1 MLEEIKPCKVM
12 RYFEEI
18 SKIPRKSGKEDKIV
32 EYIKKFAIERKL
44 EYYTDNYRNIIIKKN
59 ATPGKENSPAIALQA
74 HTDMIC
80 EKLPESNHD
89 FSKDGLELYVDGDF
103 IKARGTTLGADNGIG
118 VAIILAVLDCE
129 KIKAPKLECIFTSE
143 EETTMLGA
151 INLDLA
157 NIESNRIISLD
168 NGKEG
173 KILISSAECNE
184 WKGKVNF
191 TREKTA
197 KPGFELV
204 YDNFKE
210 KYYKEA
216 YRNFRPNNE
225 YYEFIILQEIH
236 EYAEFMSQKTGN
248 EKDYYLF
255 LQYILY
261 KQWME
266 LKYYAN
272 SKNVQII
279 GDMPVYPVFESV
291 ETKYHSE
298 YFEMENGK
306 FTFEA
311 GTPPDYFNEN
321 GQKWNSPVYN
331 VESIKKD
338 NYQYLVKRFKYHLK
352 LFDKVRIDYFRGYDS
367 FFRIPFGKT
376 GKEGTYVDGLS
387 YGFFDE
393 LFKEKNV
400 NIENFIIEDLGEIRE
415 ETIKLREHYGF
426 TRQKIL
432 QFTIDLDNLYDRD
445 NEAENVLVFPGNHD
459 CNTIYG
465 WYKTLDDEHKWKLK
479 EFLRKNECYDININ
493 IGIMQYLSKCKAKMP
508 IIMVQDIL
516 GLDENSRINVPGV
529 ESNQNWSWKLI
540 NFDDLKERIK
550 DY

>member
-1 MLEEIKPCKVM
+1 MKEKGILLPIFSLPSKYGIGDFGYEAYQFIDILSENNIKYWEILPINECDKHPYSPLSYYALEED
-12 RYFEEI
+12 Y
-18 SKIPRKSGKEDKIV
+18 
-32 EYIKKFAIERKL
+32 
-44 EYYTDNYRNIIIKKN
+44 
-59 ATPGKENSPAIALQA
+59 
-74 HTDMIC
+74 
-80 EKLPESNHD
+80 
-89 FSKDGLELYVDGDF
+89 
-103 IKARGTTLGADNGIG
+103 
-118 VAIILAVLDCE
+118 
-129 KIKAPKLECIFTSE
+129 
-143 EETTMLGA
+143 
-151 INLDLA
+151 
-157 NIESNRIISLD
+157 ISLD
-168 NGKEG
+168 KLKEE
-173 KILISSAECNE
+173 KLIQNTE
-184 WKGKVNF
+184 
-191 TREKTA
+191 TRENKDR
-197 KPGFELV
+197 V
-204 YDNFKE
+204 IYDNFKE

-225 YYEFIILQEIH
+225 YYEFIILQEIN

-291 ETKYHSE
+291 ETKYHPE

-331 VESIKKD
+331 VENIKKD
-338 NYQYLVKRFKYHLK
+338 NYQYLIKRFKYHLK

-367 FFRIPFGKT
+367 FFRIPLGKT
-376 GKEGTYVDGLS
+376 GKEGTYVDGVS

-445 NEAENVLVFPGNHD
+445 NETENVLVFPGNHD

-465 WYKTLDDEHKWKLK
+465 WYKTLDDEHKWKLQ
-479 EFLRKNECYDININ
+479 EFLRRNECYDINVN

-508 IIMVQDIL
+508 VIMVQDIL

-529 ESNQNWSWKLI
+529 ESDQNWSWKLI